1 MTPETDDR
9 VDTVPVKG
17 YWGLAILVCA
27 IVFLLVA
34 LVSILGNWH
43 WLYTLHFG
51 YLWPSI
57 KGNGPEA
64 LAQTVVYFII
74 AAIFIPV
81 VRKFIAREFAKVHH
95 SIHVHG
101 TEITAHLHHIAKYT
115 DGVPPFEHSDEY
127 KAHIANHQEPS

>member
-1 MTPETDDR
+1 MADDS
-9 VDTVPVKG
+9 TSKG
-17 YWGLAILVCA
+17 YWGLAILVCS
-27 IVFLLVA
+27 IVFLVVA

-64 LAQTVVYFII
+64 LAQTAVYFLI
-74 AAIFIPV
+74 AAIFVPV
-81 VRKFIAREFAKVHH
+81 VRKFIAKEFAKVHH

-101 TEITAHLHHIAKYT
+101 TEITAHLHHIAKESGL
-115 DGVPPFEHSDEY
+115 DPFEHSDEY
-127 KAHIANHQEPS
+127 KAHVANHEAPS